1 MTDVVLTPLETAPEH
16 PELGLLA
23 RITPVPDAA
32 AKAAFLAS
40 LATPPKPLVIS
51 FLNAH
56 AFNLAERD
64 PGFRANLMAAD
75 ALFRD
80 GVGVSAMLRLLGADA
95 GLNMNGTDLIPEI
108 LKVCRGRR
116 VALAGTAEPWLSRAA
131 TELRE
136 QGQVIVLA
144 IDGFQGLA
152 ATVNHLCA
160 CDADIFVLAMGMPR
174 QEEVAAELA
183 ERLDRPAV
191 ILNGG
196 AILDF
201 IAGRFPRAPE
211 RWRRLRLEWLYRLI
225 REPRR
230 LWRRYILG
238 GVVFAFHGA
247 RLRLLH
253 GRLKPDVR

>member
-1 MTDVVLTPLETAPEH
+1 MTAAAAPPLDTPSQP
-16 PELGLLA
+16 PELALLA
-23 RITPVPDAA
+23 RIAPVPDAD

-40 LATPPKPLVIS
+40 LEAPLKPMVVS

-64 PGFRANLMAAD
+64 AGFRDHLMRSD

-80 GVGVSAMLRLLGADA
+80 GVGVSLMLRLLGADA

-108 LKVCRGRR
+108 LHACRGRR
-116 VALAGTAEPWLSRAA
+116 IALAGTADPWLSRAA

-160 CDADIFVLAMGMPR
+160 CDADVFVLAMGMPR

-183 ERLDRPAV
+183 ARLDRPAV

-211 RWRRLRLEWLYRLI
+211 IWRRLRLEWLYRLI
-225 REPRR
+225 HEPRR

-247 RLRLLH
+247 RLRLTY
-253 GRLKPDVR
+253 GRLKSHAR